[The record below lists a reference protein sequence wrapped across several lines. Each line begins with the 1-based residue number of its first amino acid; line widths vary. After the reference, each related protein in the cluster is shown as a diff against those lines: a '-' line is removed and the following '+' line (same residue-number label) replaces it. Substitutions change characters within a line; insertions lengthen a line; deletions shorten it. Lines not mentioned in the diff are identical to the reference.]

1 MAYFQWKGLAGQLNT
16 NAHGH
21 LHELIGGSWNN
32 KDVLLP
38 ETDGMLVVRAVIA
51 IDIVT
56 VVVVDRGV

>member
-21 LHELIGGSWNN
+21 LHELMGGSWNN

-38 ETDGMLVVRAVIA
+38 DTDGKTFNGSEHVL
-51 IDIVT
+51 
-56 VVVVDRGV
+56 